1 MRDLGK
7 LIVAKGF
14 KKLPKFQKSP
24 NLVTLP
30 ATLPRYL
37 SCHNIQSDF
46 VSFTTFLASRSVY
59 LLFISLYTLSIHL
72 YPSLSISLSLSLFVF
87 PSKFKNIRQF
97 KRLFD
102 VFLSFIFAP
111 EATADFSKCLDAS
124 KSALSVRPSVRP

>member
-1 MRDLGK
+1 MTHLQKLPKNLGDLGK

-72 YPSLSISLSLSLFVF
+72 CPSLSLSLCLFSRPNLKTFVNLNDF
-87 PSKFKNIRQF
+87 LMSFFRSSLRPR
-97 KRLFD
+97 RLQTFQN
-102 VFLSFIFAP
+102 A
-111 EATADFSKCLDAS
+111 
-124 KSALSVRPSVRP
+124 